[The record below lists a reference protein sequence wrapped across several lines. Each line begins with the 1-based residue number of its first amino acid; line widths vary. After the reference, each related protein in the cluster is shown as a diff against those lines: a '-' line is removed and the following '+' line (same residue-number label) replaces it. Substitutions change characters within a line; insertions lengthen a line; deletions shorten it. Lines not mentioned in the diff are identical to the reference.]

1 MNLAEALS
9 YLESL
14 ELPHGD
20 YAVFG
25 SGPLLIR
32 GIIDN
37 ASDLDVVARGAAWEQ
52 AAAAG
57 QLVHL
62 SDHNVTVAS
71 FFDGAITIGTRWAIG
86 DFTVDELIDTAELIK
101 GIPFVR
107 LEHVRSYKNLAGR
120 RKDIDHLEKLD
131 RWLKADSRRVGGH

>member
-1 MNLAEALS
+1 MNVAEALS

-14 ELPHGD
+14 ELPQGD

-37 ASDLDVVARGAAWEQ
+37 AADLDVIARGAAWEQ

-57 QLVHL
+57 RLVHL

-86 DFTVDELIDTAELIK
+86 DFSVDELIDTAELID
-101 GIPFVR
+101 GMPFVR
-107 LEHVRSYKNLAGR
+107 LEHVRSYKRLAGR
-120 RKDIDHLEKLD
+120 RKDIDHLDKLD
-131 RWLKADSRRVGGH
+131 RWLQAD

>member
-1 MNLAEALS
+1 MNLAAALAH
-9 YLESL
+9 LESL
-14 ELPHGD
+14 ELPQGD

-37 ASDLDVVARGAAWEQ
+37 AADLDVIARGAAWEQ

-57 QLVHL
+57 RLTYL
-62 SDHNVTVAS
+62 PDHNVTVAS
-71 FFDGAITIGTRWAIG
+71 FFGGAITIGTRWAIG
-86 DFTVDELIDTAELIK
+86 DFSVDELIDTAELID

-107 LEHVRSYKNLAGR
+107 LEHVRSYKRLAGR
-120 RKDIDHLEKLD
+120 RKDIDHLD
-131 RWLKADSRRVGGH
+131 